1 MSLLKVQSV
10 CCTWFCMVYDEYFFI
25 SAINCTDTPVIPAGG
40 VIIDPDDPNAKFPTT
55 YKKGVFDWDM
65 ENKTF
70 SRVIKYSCTGK

>member
-1 MSLLKVQSV
+1 MTI
-10 CCTWFCMVYDEYFFI
+10 TWFDIWKNI
-25 SAINCTDTPVIPAGG
+25 SILAINCTDTPVIPAGG
-40 VIIDPDDPNAKFPTT
+40 VIIDPDDPDAASFPTT